1 MRSLYLLSQEGMA
14 TLAQLIL
21 DKILDK
27 CCVLTDRLFL
37 EIKRTIRGGHSEEKE
52 AAAAAALNDESN
64 GLGVEDAV
72 KVKRKQKNGLND
84 FLFHSFNYSFHNK
97 IGIGRSGE
105 SRSRRSEEIYQT
117 TRMGRGPGP

>member
-37 EIKRTIRGGHSEEKE
+37 EIKRTARGGHPEEKE

-72 KVKRKQKNGLND
+72 KVKENRK
-84 FLFHSFNYSFHNK
+84 
-97 IGIGRSGE
+97 
-105 SRSRRSEEIYQT
+105 
-117 TRMGRGPGP
+117 